1 MSTVETIRALEE
13 RLRQGDSDP
22 NPDTSAVFDE
32 LLADDVLFVQPQG
45 NSVGKSGILK
55 GHQPPRK
62 RTFSRVEYDQVEI
75 RDLGS
80 TVAVSCRTDYG
91 VQDRSFSLR
100 TLRLWKREGRSWK
113 VAVVALMEVPR
124 DAGAAKGTSS

>member
-1 MSTVETIRALEE
+1 MGTVEGIRELEE

-22 NPDTSAVFDE
+22 APDTSAVFDE
-32 LLADDVLFVQPQG
+32 LLADDVLFVQGPG
-45 NSVGKSGILK
+45 NSMGKAGVLK

-62 RTFSRVEYDQVEI
+62 RTFTKVENREVEV

-91 VQDRSFSLR
+91 LQDRAFSLR
-100 TLRLWKREGRSWK
+100 SLRIRKRVGISWK
-113 VAVVALMEVPR
+113 VTAVALMELPKEK
-124 DAGAAKGTSS
+124 D